1 MTRLLAIW
9 MLTWT
14 SAALADPEEKV
25 FIWPERLSPEHAEQ
39 ANGLIIEDDRPIT
52 GWRGARVP
60 NDMRLTPYPIETRQF
75 EVFKAWLGEDLT
87 PKFEPGGGFI
97 VIPMLDQNQE
107 PDAKQHFVF
116 YSAQAGEHDGEAELQ
131 RTWFTY
137 DEPEN
142 AEPVGLAIVM
152 PGMFATPRDV
162 NDRAERGL
170 LNENW
175 AVLRMLAPPSRMTQR
190 VHYVINSVEPDPVVK
205 EIAADLDNRA
215 AEAAYAVHA
224 AAAHAHTLNPALTDL
239 PRVIIGM
246 SGTAIALPTIVAYE
260 PDAYDAA
267 VFIGGGADSYTIAN
281 ESSYA
286 DWIDSIRILFVRGRR
301 DVDELRNVDFN
312 ESYAE
317 NYLNHSTLD
326 GVHTASAM
334 QDIPV
339 LMIHGSRDTAVPAA
353 TGDLLW
359 ERLGQPERWVMPV
372 GHELL
377 FGAMP
382 LRMVGVLDWLER
394 EVLESGSP

>member
-14 SAALADPEEKV
+14 TAVLADPEEKA
-25 FIWPERLSPEHAEQ
+25 FIWPDRLSPEHAEQ

-52 GWRGARVP
+52 GWRGARVS

-75 EVFKAWLGEDLT
+75 EAFKAWLGEDLT

-97 VIPMLDQNQE
+97 VIPMLDENQE
-107 PDAKQHFVF
+107 PDGKQHFVF
-116 YSAQAGEHDGEAELQ
+116 YSAQAGEKDGEAELQ

-137 DEPEN
+137 DEPKN

-190 VHYVINSVEPDPVVK
+190 VHYVIDSVKPDPVVN

-224 AAAHAHTLNPALTDL
+224 AAAHAHALNPALTDL
-239 PRVIIGM
+239 PRIIIGM

-260 PDAYDAA
+260 PGAYDAA
-267 VFIGGGADSYTIAN
+267 VFIGGGANSFEIAG
-281 ESSYA
+281 ESSYRE
-286 DWIDSIRILFVRGRR
+286 WIDSIHFFTTTHNSVNEITLESTTYN
-301 DVDELRNVDFN
+301 DEYF
-312 ESYAE
+312 EY
-317 NYLNHSTLD
+317 STLD
-326 GVHTASAM
+326 GVHTARAM